1 MTLRSYDPSDPGTV
15 VAEVEE
21 LSEDEL
27 EAALAAAVGAQ
38 HEWAADAPG
47 RSAALG
53 AFADAI
59 AAREELLTEQMVR
72 EVGKPVTEARAEVG
86 RAVAILRF
94 YAQVALDPEGELF
107 PGSAPRTSVIVR
119 RRPLGVVLA
128 INPWNFPLAI
138 PIWKAA
144 PALAYGNSVIAKPAG
159 PAIGMGELIA
169 AAAAESL
176 PPGVLTIGFLSGSRA
191 GALLD
196 DRRIAGATFTG
207 STEVGLG
214 VAARLAARGAPAQA
228 EMGGQNPAIVL
239 ADADPADAATKIV
252 AGAMSY
258 SGQKC
263 SATRRA
269 IAVGAVA
276 DELAAEL
283 ATRVEA
289 LAVGD
294 PAQESTVVGPL
305 IEAAAVKAFE
315 ARVEGAL
322 ARGGRVLGTGA
333 APDGPGHFVSPT
345 VLALDDPDDEVNQ
358 EETFGPLLTLIR
370 VGDDEAALAVANS
383 TRFGLVGAVH
393 GRDVDRAAELAAR
406 LDCGLQRVNA
416 PTPGVDYYV
425 PFGGEGLSGVGPRE
439 QGRAAR
445 EFFTS
450 SRTLTVVRP

>member
-1 MTLRSYDPSDPGTV
+1 MTLRSFDPSHPDRV
-15 VAEVEE
+15 VAEAEE
-21 LSEDEL
+21 PSADAL
-27 EAALAAAVGAQ
+27 EATLAAALRAQ
-38 HEWAADAPG
+38 AEWSADAPG

-53 AFADAI
+53 AFAEAI
-59 AAREELLTEQMVR
+59 AAREAELTEGMVR
-72 EVGKPVTEARAEVG
+72 EVGKPVSESRAEVA
-86 RAVAILRF
+86 RAVAILRY

-107 PGSAPRTSVIVR
+107 PGSAPQASVVVR

-144 PALAYGNSVIAKPAG
+144 PALAYGNAVVAKPAG
-159 PAIGMGELIA
+159 PAIGLGRMIA

-176 PPGVLTIGFLSGSRA
+176 PAGVLAVAFLSGSRA
-191 GALLD
+191 GELLD
-196 DRRIAGATFTG
+196 DPRIAGVTFTG
-207 STEVGLG
+207 STEVGLE
-214 VAARLAARGAPAQA
+214 VAARMAARGAPAQA

-239 ADADPADAATKIV
+239 DDADPAAAAERIV

-269 IAVGAVA
+269 IAVGAIA
-276 DELAAEL
+276 DPFTAELAA
-283 ATRVEA
+283 RVEA

-294 PAQESTVVGPL
+294 PAREDTVVGPL
-305 IEAAAVKAFE
+305 IDAAAVEAFE
-315 ARVEGAL
+315 ARVAGAL
-322 ARGGRVLGTGA
+322 ERGAQRVA
-333 APDGPGHFVSPT
+333 VADRPQGPGHFVAPT
-345 VLALDDPDDEVNQ
+345 LLALDDPEDEVNQ

-370 VGDDEAALAVANS
+370 VADEESALAVANS

-393 GRDVDRAAELAAR
+393 GRDIDRAAALAAR